1 MDASCQ
7 ANPQNMEKM
16 VQAEA
21 DRANAGCQTDMTMG
35 YIVRLRSWR
44 ESLCQFVGTVT
55 DMMDHVIAAGDTEL
69 FLRGSELVMLLHEL

>member
-1 MDASCQ
+1 
-7 ANPQNMEKM
+7 
-16 VQAEA
+16 
-21 DRANAGCQTDMTMG
+21 MTMG

-69 FLRGSELVMLLHEL
+69 FLRGSELVNLLYEL